1 MALIRSL
8 LHLLVMIITVIPYT
22 TVILLV
28 RLLGGSPAARYRVA
42 RAWLALCVDSA
53 RWIVGIRTRVE
64 GMEHLPR
71 VSTQGAGLLVNIAIL
86 LIGWR

>member
-28 RLLGGSPAARYRVA
+28 RLRGGSPAAR
-42 RAWLALCVDSA
+42 
-53 RWIVGIRTRVE
+53 
-64 GMEHLPR
+64 
-71 VSTQGAGLLVNIAIL
+71 
-86 LIGWR
+86 

>member
-28 RLLGGSPAARYRVA
+28 RLLGG
-42 RAWLALCVDSA
+42 
-53 RWIVGIRTRVE
+53 
-64 GMEHLPR
+64 
-71 VSTQGAGLLVNIAIL
+71 IL
-86 LIGWR
+86 FASFSILHYNQLI